1 MIIKVCGLTLKK
13 QIEELDKTHSINWLG
28 RILYSKSKRYV
39 NQVNGDIKTA
49 KKVGVFVN
57 QSEDEIKTIAFE
69 NELDILQ
76 LHGDET
82 PDLCNRLKK
91 NFTII
96 KAFGINESFDFQQLI
111 NYKEVVDYFL
121 FDTKTIE
128 YGGSGQLFDWS
139 LLEKYT
145 LEIPF
150 ILSGG
155 INKNSVQAIQ
165 QITHSSFAGIDINSG
180 FENKPGDKNCEEIK
194 TFIKE
199 LKNE

>member
-13 QIEELDKTHSINWLG
+13 QIEELDKIHSINWLG
-28 RILYSKSKRYV
+28 SIFYSKSKRYV
-39 NQVNGDIKTA
+39 NQVNGNIKNA

-57 QSEDEIKTIAFE
+57 QSEDEIKVIAFE
-69 NELDILQ
+69 NKLDILQ
-76 LHGDET
+76 LHGNET

-111 NYKEVVDYFL
+111 NYKDGVDYFL

-145 LEIPF
+145 LKIPF

-155 INKNSVQAIQ
+155 INKNSIQAIQ
-165 QITHSSFAGIDINSG
+165 QITHPSFVGIDINSG

-194 TFIKE
+194 TFIKD

>member
-13 QIEELDKTHSINWLG
+13 QIEELDKIHSINWLG
-28 RILYSKSKRYV
+28 SIFYSKSKRYV

-57 QSEDEIKTIAFE
+57 QSEDEIKTIAIE

-76 LHGDET
+76 LHGNET

-111 NYKEVVDYFL
+111 NYKDGVDYFL

-139 LLEKYT
+139 LLQNYT
-145 LEIPF
+145 LDVPF

-180 FENKPGDKNCEEIK
+180 FENKPGNKNCEEIK

-199 LKNE
+199 LKK